1 MASNMNGEPILISA
15 TVVSNNDD
23 LPPKYEEVD
32 TEKSSVT
39 LTFDNGTCKL
49 WKES

>member
-1 MASNMNGEPILISA
+1 MASNMKGEPILIST
-15 TVVSNNDD
+15 TVISNSND

-39 LTFDNGTCKL
+39 LTFDNGTYKL
-49 WKES
+49 W